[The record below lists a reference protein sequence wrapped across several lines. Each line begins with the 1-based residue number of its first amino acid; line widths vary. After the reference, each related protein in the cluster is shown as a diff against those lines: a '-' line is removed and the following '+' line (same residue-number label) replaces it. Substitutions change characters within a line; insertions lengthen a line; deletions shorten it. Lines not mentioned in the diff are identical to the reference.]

1 MFLSSR
7 VAFPESFQATASTSE
22 MTIRRNAMKF
32 RMFLMVWAVLMLGLL
47 KSLPCMTQAEIV
59 PDHFD
64 TLTAEEAAA
73 GSHSGSFTLL
83 HQVSYAGQTLPAG
96 TYLLSVQRNGGW
108 NLVTLTPEGTA
119 ASIQVIRI
127 PSQPGFEHPTAL
139 ILERS
144 GEQHVLTAISFE
156 QPGELLKHLRLQ

>member
-1 MFLSSR
+1 
-7 VAFPESFQATASTSE
+7 
-22 MTIRRNAMKF
+22 MKF
-32 RMFLMVWAVLMLGLL
+32 RMFVMVCAVLILGMLN
-47 KSLPCMTQAEIV
+47 SLPCEAQAEIV

-73 GSHSGSFTLL
+73 GNHQGTFTLL

-119 ASIQVIRI
+119 ASIQIVRI
-127 PSQPGFEHPTAL
+127 KCQPGFDHPTAL
-139 ILERS
+139 VLERN
-144 GEQHVLTAISFE
+144 GEQHVLTAIAFE
-156 QPGELLKHLRLQ
+156 QPGELIQHLQLQGAPSRPISPDSERVRVSYTNRTGSAN